1 MGGERFGRFAV
12 GIVPGG
18 QLATPLPRGGECRGP
33 EPSIQRHQ
41 RSLQGPSRAN
51 LLRIKQAMTATY
63 QGALATLLF
72 GIYSGHR
79 CQMALGCITPQECL
93 QRLLIAE

>member
-1 MGGERFGRFAV
+1 
-12 GIVPGG
+12 
-18 QLATPLPRGGECRGP
+18 
-33 EPSIQRHQ
+33 
-41 RSLQGPSRAN
+41 
-51 LLRIKQAMTATY
+51 MTATY